1 MERSHENKQGEGR
14 MTGSYLTLLE
24 ESLRKKLQVM
34 NEIQKYNLRQQ
45 EIFQSENVDMDKF
58 DEYVAEK
65 GELIDKLT
73 ALDNGFEKLYAHV
86 AEELKGNREKYAE
99 QIKSLQGLVTEVTDK
114 SVVIQAQEAR
124 NKKLIEEYFKKERD
138 GIRKGRKSSK
148 AAINYY
154 KNMNKSSVVMPVF
167 MDDKK

>member
-1 MERSHENKQGEGR
+1 
-14 MTGSYLTLLE
+14 MTGNYLALLE

-34 NEIQKYNLRQQ
+34 VDIQKYNLRQQ
-45 EIFQSENVDMDKF
+45 EIFQSGNVDIEKF

-65 GELIDKLT
+65 GGLIDRLT
-73 ALDNGFEKLYAHV
+73 ALDNGFEKLYAQV
-86 AEELKGNREKYAE
+86 AEELKGNREQYAG
-99 QIKSLQGLVTEVTDK
+99 QIKVLQGLVAEVTEA
-114 SVVIQAQEAR
+114 SVGIQAQEAR
-124 NKKLIEEYFKKERD
+124 NKNLIEAYFKNERD
-138 GIRKGRKSSK
+138 SIRRGRKSSK